1 MKIKMK
7 FYFFRNDLTE
17 EMKQEHEHSE
27 KLQAALLEAQHA
39 NAMKSE
45 FLSNVS
51 HDMRTPLNAVIGY
64 TDLAKKSKDL
74 NEIHEYLDKLERAGK
89 LILSLVNDTL
99 DLTKIESGVI
109 TLKPAPIS
117 CGA

>member
-7 FYFFRNDLTE
+7 FYFFRNDITE

-64 TDLAKKSKDL
+64 TDLAKKAQTVEEIKD
-74 NEIHEYLDKLERAGK
+74 YLDKLERAGK
-89 LILSLVNDTL
+89 IILYLVNDTL
-99 DLTKIESGVI
+99 
-109 TLKPAPIS
+109 
-117 CGA
+117 